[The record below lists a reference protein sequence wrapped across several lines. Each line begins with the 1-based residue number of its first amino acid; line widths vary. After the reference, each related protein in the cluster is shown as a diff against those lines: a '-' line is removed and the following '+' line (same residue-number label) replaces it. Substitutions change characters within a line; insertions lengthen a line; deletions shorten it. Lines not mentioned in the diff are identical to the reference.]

1 MSLPY
6 DTTIGLEIHV
16 QLNTASKMFCRCS
29 NDAEGADPN
38 TLICPVCLGHPGT
51 LPVINAAAIN
61 KGARMALALQCTIN
75 PLSKF
80 DRKNYFYPDLPKGYQ
95 ISQYDQPVGKDGYID
110 IEIISAPEGQRTSA
124 HIRFNRL
131 HMEEDAAKLMHD
143 GGSSLV
149 DYNRGG
155 TPLMEIVTEPD
166 IASPL
171 EAKIFLQEL
180 RLIARYLGASE
191 ADMEKGHLRCDAN
204 VSVQFEHNGVRVST
218 PISEIKNLNSF
229 KAVETALT
237 YEAQRLYQDYLS
249 GGETSQRK
257 NKITVGWNEHKGIT
271 TMQRGKEEA
280 HDYKYF
286 PEPDLPPL
294 HFSLDDIATL
304 KASLPE
310 LPASRRARFVSEY
323 AISPADARIIVDDKN
338 VSVYFEKAASE
349 LAEWMSTTG
358 NRNEETGN
366 KAYQLLANW
375 LLNRFMALLN
385 DKKIAITETIVTAE
399 NFAELVSCIAE
410 KKINST
416 AAQEVLLEMIE
427 TGAEPDHI
435 IQSKGL
441 QQVSDEGLIK
451 ELCQKAI
458 EANEKV
464 VAEYKAGKENAL
476 MFLVGQVMKESK
488 GKAQPEM
495 VKEILQELL
504 LA

>member
-1 MSLPY
+1 MPLHY

-29 NDAEGADPN
+29 NDAEGAEPN
-38 TLICPVCLGHPGT
+38 TLICPICLGHPGT
-51 LPVINAAAIN
+51 LPVINSEAIH

-110 IEIISAPEGQRTSA
+110 IEITGAPEGQRTSA

-131 HMEEDAAKLMHD
+131 HMEEDAAKLIHD

-166 IASPL
+166 ISSPL
-171 EAKIFLQEL
+171 EAKIFLHEL
-180 RLIARYLGASE
+180 RLIARYLGVSE

-204 VSVQFEHNGVRVST
+204 VSVQFEQNGMRVTT

-229 KAVETALT
+229 KSVESALI
-237 YEAQRLYQDYLS
+237 YEADRLYQDFIS
-249 GGETSQRK
+249 GGETSKRK
-257 NKITVGWNEHKGIT
+257 NKITVGWDEQKLIT

-294 HFSLDDIATL
+294 HFSMDDIAAL
-304 KASLPE
+304 HASLPE
-310 LPASRRARFVSEY
+310 LPAARRKRFVSEY
-323 AISPADARIIVDDKN
+323 AISVADARILVDDKEL
-338 VSVYFEKAASE
+338 SYFFEKATSE
-349 LAEWMSTTG
+349 LAEWMNAQG
-358 NRNEETGN
+358 NHDEEIGN

-375 LLNRFMALLN
+375 LLNRFVAVLN
-385 DKKIAITETIVTAE
+385 DRKIAITETKVTPE
-399 NFAELVSCIAE
+399 NFAQLVSRIAE

-416 AAQEVLLEMIE
+416 AAQEVLLQMIE
-427 TGAEPDHI
+427 TGEEPDHI
-435 IQSKGL
+435 ITNKGL
-441 QQVSDEGLIK
+441 EQVNDEGVIK
-451 ELCQKAI
+451 EICQKI
-458 EANEKV
+458 VDSNEKV
-464 VAEYKAGKENAL
+464 VSEYKAGKENVL

-495 VKEILQELL
+495 VKDVLQQL
-504 LA
+504 LAQ